1 MAQAPQQT
9 RRRRGSLRPD
19 DIVSAAI
26 GVIESQGVASL
37 TMPAVA
43 SAVGA
48 PTTSVYWHFRTRDEL
63 LVVVA
68 ERITAEFFASLPP
81 VSHEDSWEDELLKY
95 FTAFRAQ
102 LHAHPAF
109 LELFTTRAR
118 TLLSDS
124 TINQLVTDR
133 LEGELGVLVRA
144 GIGPQDAYRIYNSIS
159 VYVRGYVMIEL
170 AGMRED
176 PPDGAELVQAA
187 WRRSLDPEM
196 YPVMTTIP
204 DVNSATGGV
213 DQQFQFGLQLLLAGI
228 GARFA
233 NTAAAFQPPA

>member
-48 PTTSVYWHFRTRDEL
+48 PTTSVYWYFRTRDEL

-118 TLLSDS
+118 TLLSDT

-133 LEGELGVLVRA
+133 LEGELGVLVRS
-144 GIGPQDAYRIYNSIS
+144 GIAADDAYRIYNTIS

-170 AGMRED
+170 RGLRD
-176 PPDGAELVQAA
+176 VPPDGAEILQVG
-187 WRRSLDPEM
+187 WRRSLDPAA
-196 YPVMTTIP
+196 YPVMSTIP
-204 DVNSATGGV
+204 DLNASTGGT
-213 DQQFQFGLQLLLAGI
+213 DQQFQFGLRMLIEGTRALFATT
-228 GARFA
+228 GADSQR
-233 NTAAAFQPPA
+233 